1 MAATIK
7 CDNSARNEIKIFLLE
22 ELSKRMEGINEDVDA
37 VSVKETEDGLEVE
50 YPIGEIYGYASDY
63 VQGIPPVFDKIKK
76 MYPNIE
82 IYGFAYE
89 YEEIQAYTFGPLFY
103 CKSDDT
109 ELTVTYEW
117 QQCAACGR
125 IIETEA
131 FYNSSQ
137 HDFKE
142 GNNHC
147 LCSPTCV
154 LEYALSEGWGI
165 VEPNDSF
172 DEDEIDDIYDEEYEV
187 EGGDFL
193 KKVLWERVIA
203 DYKEY
208 INDFSANKE
217 RITAMAE
224 KTDLGEE
231 KKNLLM
237 TILDQMDQ

>member
-1 MAATIK
+1 MPATIK
-7 CDNSARNEIKIFLLE
+7 CNNTAKDGIKIFLLE
-22 ELSKRMEGINEDVDA
+22 ELGERIDGIDEDVDA
-37 VSVKETEDGLEVE
+37 VSVKETEEGLKVD
-50 YPIGEIYGYASDY
+50 YPVGEIYGYASDY
-63 VQGIPPVFDKIKK
+63 VQGIPAVFEKIKE
-76 MYPNIE
+76 MYPDVE

-89 YEEIQAYTFGPLFY
+89 YEQIQAYTFGPLFY

-117 QQCAACGR
+117 QQCAACGKV
-125 IIETEA
+125 IETEA

-193 KKVLWERVIA
+193 KKLLWERVTA
-203 DYKEY
+203 DYKEFR
-208 INDFSANKE
+208 NDFSANKE

-224 KTDLGEE
+224 KTDLDEE
-231 KKNLLM
+231 KRNVLLA
-237 TILDQMDQ
+237 ILDQMNQ